1 MPRGLP
7 DSVVYTAVKRASRR
21 SRGRKVKDEK
31 YYQDV
36 SDIMNAWVARRV
48 AQITRLFD
56 KKK

>member
-1 MPRGLP
+1 MTRGLP

-48 AQITRLFD
+48 AQLIRLFD

>member
-1 MPRGLP
+1 
-7 DSVVYTAVKRASRR
+7 VVYTAVKRASRKSKGR
-21 SRGRKVKDEK
+21 SMKDEK

-48 AQITRLFD
+48 AQLIRLFD

>member
-1 MPRGLP
+1 MTRGLP

-36 SDIMNAWVARRV
+36 ADIMNAWVARRV
-48 AQITRLFD
+48 AQIIRLFD

>member
-1 MPRGLP
+1 MPKGLP

-21 SRGRKVKDEK
+21 NKGRSMKDEK

-36 SDIMNAWVARRV
+36 SDIMNDWLARRV
-48 AQITRLFD
+48 AQIIRLFD

>member
-1 MPRGLP
+1 MTRGLP

-21 SRGRKVKDEK
+21 SRGRSMKDEK

-36 SDIMNAWVARRV
+36 ADIMNAWVARRV
-48 AQITRLFD
+48 AQLIRLFD

>member
-1 MPRGLP
+1 MTRGLP

-21 SRGRKVKDEK
+21 SRGRSMKDEK

-36 SDIMNAWVARRV
+36 ADIMNAWVARRV
-48 AQITRLFD
+48 AQIIRLFD